1 MKANKKTSNNDPK
14 QFAALDIGSNSFH
27 LIIAR
32 LVEGQLQ
39 PIFKFKQPVQLGEGL
54 SNRHLS
60 DAALYR
66 GVEALR
72 QCAVRLEGFH
82 RDTVKVVATHTLRK
96 AKNRKR
102 FLAEAAKVL
111 PFPIEIISGR
121 EEARLIFRGVA
132 ETSSES
138 TGSQLVIDI
147 GGGSTEFAIGK
158 NRQPK
163 FLSSRSIG
171 SLAFS
176 KEFFSSGKITPK
188 RFDKAVVSARQHV
201 EPIANYLAEH
211 QVESVFGTS
220 GTIKA
225 IYQWIVKRDGEQ
237 PLGINYSQLQGCRT
251 DLIAAES
258 LKKLNKEWV
267 SPERR
272 ESIAGGVAV
281 LLGIFEE
288 LGIERLVPHDSALR
302 EGVLYELAG
311 EVLLHQDVRER
322 TINSLAQRYS
332 VDSAQAQRVL
342 STVQQIWGSVA
353 ENWGLT
359 GQDLEVLLEGAAKL
373 HEVGLSIS
381 ASGVQKHSG
390 YILAHAYMPGFNAEE
405 QRFLS
410 TIVRYFRKKIQ
421 TAEFPDLIL
430 FSQNQLIKMLIIMR
444 LGVILNSDR
453 QNSSSL
459 DKAVIEDGALKLQ
472 LKGSAKEDS
481 VLTMQLESEANV
493 MQKLGYELL
502 VC

>member
-1 MKANKKTSNNDPK
+1 M
-14 QFAALDIGSNSFH
+14 
-27 LIIAR
+27 
-32 LVEGQLQ
+32 
-39 PIFKFKQPVQLGEGL
+39 
-54 SNRHLS
+54 
-60 DAALYR
+60 
-66 GVEALR
+66 
-72 QCAVRLEGFH
+72 
-82 RDTVKVVATHTLRK
+82 
-96 AKNRKR
+96 
-102 FLAEAAKVL
+102 
-111 PFPIEIISGR
+111 
-121 EEARLIFRGVA
+121 
-132 ETSSES
+132 
-138 TGSQLVIDI
+138 
-147 GGGSTEFAIGK
+147 
-158 NRQPK
+158 
-163 FLSSRSIG
+163 
-171 SLAFS
+171 
-176 KEFFSSGKITPK
+176 
-188 RFDKAVVSARQHV
+188 
-201 EPIANYLAEH
+201 
-211 QVESVFGTS
+211 
-220 GTIKA
+220 
-225 IYQWIVKRDGEQ
+225 
-237 PLGINYSQLQGCRT
+237 
-251 DLIAAES
+251 
-258 LKKLNKEWV
+258 
-267 SPERR
+267 
-272 ESIAGGVAV
+272 

>member
-1 MKANKKTSNNDPK
+1 MKVSKKTSNSDAK

-60 DAALYR
+60 DTAVYR

-72 QCAVRLEGFH
+72 QCAVRLEGFD

-111 PFPIEIISGR
+111 PFPIEVISGR

-138 TGSQLVIDI
+138 GAQLVIDI
-147 GGGSTEFAIGK
+147 GGGSTEFAVGNK
-158 NRQPK
+158 RQPS

-176 KEFFSSGKITPK
+176 KQFFSSGKITPK

-201 EPIANYLAEH
+201 EPIANYLANH
-211 QVESVFGTS
+211 PIESVFGTS

-225 IYQWIVKRDGEQ
+225 IYQWIIKREGEQ
-237 PLGINYSQLQGCRT
+237 PMGITYSQLHACRNE
-251 DLIAAES
+251 LIEAES
-258 LKKLNKEWV
+258 VKKINKEWV

-288 LGIERLVPHDSALR
+288 LQIERLTPHDAALR

-322 TINSLAQRYS
+322 TIYSLAQRYS
-332 VDSAQAQRVL
+332 VDSAQAERVW
-342 STVQQIWGSVA
+342 STVQMIWAGIADS
-353 ENWGLT
+353 WGIT
-359 GQDLEVLLEGAAKL
+359 EHDLVVMLEGAAKL

-410 TIVRYFRKKIQ
+410 TVVRFFRKKIQ
-421 TAEFPDLIL
+421 TTEFPDLTL
-430 FSQNQLIKMLIIMR
+430 FSHNQLIKMMIILR

-453 QNSSSL
+453 QSKSVLN
-459 DKAVIEDGALKLQ
+459 KACVNGNALQ
-472 LKGSAKEDS
+472 LALSKRAKEDS
-481 VLTMQLESEANV
+481 VLAMQLDCEAKTI
-493 MQKLGYELL
+493 QRLGYELL
-502 VC
+502 F

>member
-1 MKANKKTSNNDPK
+1 MKAGKKNNKSSPQ

-60 DAALYR
+60 DAAVYR

-72 QCAVRLEGFH
+72 QCAVRLEGFE

-96 AKNRKR
+96 AKNRKK

-111 PFPIEIISGR
+111 PFPIEVISGR
-121 EEARLIFRGVA
+121 EEARLIFCGVA

-138 TGSQLVIDI
+138 GSQLVIDI
-147 GGGSTEFAIGK
+147 GGGSTEFAVGNK
-158 NRQPK
+158 RQPN

-176 KEFFSSGKITPK
+176 QEFFASGKITQK
-188 RFDKAVVSARQHV
+188 RFHKAIVSARQHV
-201 EPIANYLAEH
+201 EPIANYLADNPI
-211 QVESVFGTS
+211 QSVFGTS

-237 PLGINYSQLQGCRT
+237 SMGITQAQLEACRN
-251 DLIAAES
+251 DLIAAQS
-258 LKKLNKEWV
+258 IKNLNKEWV
-267 SPERR
+267 SAERR
-272 ESIAGGVAV
+272 QSIAGGVAV

-288 LGIERLVPHDSALR
+288 LEIEHLIPHDAALR

-322 TINSLAQRYS
+322 TISSLAQRYS

-342 STVQQIWGSVA
+342 STVQQIWRGVA
-353 ENWGLT
+353 EGWGLT
-359 GQDLEVLLEGAAKL
+359 GHDLEVLLEGAAKL

-410 TIVRYFRKKIQ
+410 TVVRFFRKKIQ
-421 TAEFPDLIL
+421 TTEFPDLIL
-430 FSQNQLIKMLIIMR
+430 FSHNQLIKMVIIMR
-444 LGVILNSDR
+444 LGVVLNSDR
-453 QNSSSL
+453 QSSMSL
-459 DKAVIEDGALKLQ
+459 ESVIIDGGVLKLV
-472 LKGSAKEDS
+472 LNGPAKEDS
-481 VLTMQLESEANV
+481 VLAMQLEGEAKV
-493 MQKLGYELL
+493 IQQLGYELL